1 MNALELKIHPPVV
14 AAAVA
19 LVMWALAW
27 ALPLP
32 ALPGGLQGWP
42 AVASALAGVAIALAA
57 IVSFRRARTTVD
69 PRRPEQ
75 TSAVVSSGIYRITRN
90 PMYLG
95 VLLVLLAWALRLG
108 SAAALLGPPAFL
120 LYIDRFQIRPE
131 ERLLT
136 QRFGSLYT
144 GYRARVRRW
153 L

>member
-19 LVMWALAW
+19 LVMWVLSRAF
-27 ALPLP
+27 PLP
-32 ALPGGLQGWP
+32 ALPGGFQGWP
-42 AVASALAGVAIALAA
+42 AVAGALTGITIALAA

-69 PRRPEQ
+69 PRRPEE

-144 GYRARVRRW
+144 EYRAKVRRW
-153 L
+153 I